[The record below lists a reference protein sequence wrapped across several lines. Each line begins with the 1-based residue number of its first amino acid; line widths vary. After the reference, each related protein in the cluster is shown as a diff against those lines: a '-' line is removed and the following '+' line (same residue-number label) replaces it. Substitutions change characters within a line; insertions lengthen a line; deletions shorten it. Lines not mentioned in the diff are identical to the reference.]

1 MVAKMYQNDHERAEK
16 MGLTMSGI
24 ATGVLIGYPM
34 GGILFDLVG
43 EAFPFAIITLGTAL
57 ILGKLRRVDFEEVHR
72 IVLSENILSC
82 ICIYSS
88 QYTYIQGQAA
98 KSSPP

>member
-1 MVAKMYQNDHERAEK
+1 MLLLARSLQGLASSCLAVAGMGMVAKMYQNDHERAEK

-57 ILGKLRRVDFEEVHR
+57 ILGKLRRVDFE
-72 IVLSENILSC
+72 
-82 ICIYSS
+82 
-88 QYTYIQGQAA
+88 
-98 KSSPP
+98 